1 MYKVIPLLFFFFSCA
16 QSKLELE
23 VLKALNH
30 YRKVNYLAPVNISD
44 ALQKAANHHNQWM
57 SLVEFSVLTQL
68 MTNGNEDGLG
78 AHYETIDVPNF
89 KELFSPKERGEFYG
103 ALHDILSYSEIC
115 SITKAVDT
123 KNPISP
129 KFLSEERLAHEIII
143 KFSSSSDHNEEILQ
157 NIDNNSQIFVG
168 ISVITKNEI
177 AYTTIFF
184 VLTNKQKNINKQGK
198 AENL

>member
-1 MYKVIPLLFFFFSCA
+1 MY
-16 QSKLELE
+16 
-23 VLKALNH
+23 
-30 YRKVNYLAPVNISD
+30 
-44 ALQKAANHHNQWM
+44 
-57 SLVEFSVLTQL
+57 
-68 MTNGNEDGLG
+68 
-78 AHYETIDVPNF
+78 
-89 KELFSPKERGEFYG
+89 
-103 ALHDILSYSEIC
+103 
-115 SITKAVDT
+115 
-123 KNPISP
+123 
-129 KFLSEERLAHEIII
+129 HEIII